1 MKKKQRKM
9 KIDNASYVK
18 YDIYVYNLCFSSS
31 KNAKTTQF
39 AQNWLDHL
47 LLMMSY
53 LVTIVTDS
61 HQTRVKMCL
70 RDMPKAT
77 ENGRCL

>member
-1 MKKKQRKM
+1 ME
-9 KIDNASYVK
+9 IDNASYVR
-18 YDIYVYNLCFSSS
+18 YDIYVYKLCSFHL
-31 KNAKTTQF
+31 KTQKTHSF
-39 AQNWLDHL
+39 IQNWLDHL

-77 ENGRCL
+77 ENGRC